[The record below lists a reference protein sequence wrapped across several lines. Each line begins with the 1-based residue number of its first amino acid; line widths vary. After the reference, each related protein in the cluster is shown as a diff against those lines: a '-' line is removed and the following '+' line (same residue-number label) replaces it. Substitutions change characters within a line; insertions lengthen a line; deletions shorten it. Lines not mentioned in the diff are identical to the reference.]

1 MIWVRNTSGKQLAIY
16 KGNSFFQK
24 SKSMTIKTWY
34 CTRQSSD
41 CKARF
46 TTTIDGSLVQVSI
59 TYVLNRAGKKIA
71 VYGGN
76 SFYLHKVFGSTK
88 RWPCTRYGMKCRAC
102 LTTTMDVQWVHNRCG
117 KELLVF
123 GGYSFYQQQRNRKTD
138 RWACT
143 SLGGVRNCRARIMVT
158 KDRKIVNLLD
168 AHNHAPPK
176 YLIENGIFF
185 STSGKDILLLDGFS
199 YYMQSQ
205 AKTTD
210 RWVCTSNSGVRK
222 CRARVL
228 LTKDRQL
235 ANNTVRWLKT
245 RTGKQIAL
253 INGYLFYCGIE
264 TATTYAWRCSRW
276 SRCKARFILG
286 KNMKMLRANIEHN
299 HQPSAFIIRDGIYIR
314 V

>member
-1 MIWVRNTSGKQLAIY
+1 M
-16 KGNSFFQK
+16 
-24 SKSMTIKTWY
+24 
-34 CTRQSSD
+34 
-41 CKARF
+41 
-46 TTTIDGSLVQVSI
+46 
-59 TYVLNRAGKKIA
+59 
-71 VYGGN
+71 
-76 SFYLHKVFGSTK
+76 K
-88 RWPCTRYGMKCRAC
+88 RRAC
-102 LTTTMDVQWVHNRCG
+102 LTTTMDGVLLRANDVHNHKPPRFIIHNGIYTKLLKNSDRSFQWVHNRCG

-158 KDRKIVNLLD
+158 KDRNIVDLLD

-185 STSGKDILLLDGFS
+185 STSGKDILLLGGFS

-205 AKTTD
+205 AKTTA

-228 LTKDRQL
+228 LTKDRQVASL
-235 ANNTVRWLKT
+235 
-245 RTGKQIAL
+245 
-253 INGYLFYCGIE
+253 
-264 TATTYAWRCSRW
+264 
-276 SRCKARFILG
+276 
-286 KNMKMLRANIEHN
+286 
-299 HQPSAFIIRDGIYIR
+299 PSAPHSHPPPNIVIHNGICFK